1 MRKCYTATVSST
13 WLIVGSKWVNGVY
26 SHILRLR
33 LPDPLVMYV
42 PTTRAMTCA
51 RSRARTALCTT
62 ARRPHR
68 GRTNKGAGT
77 GRAATTNK
85 LFTSLS
91 LRILQSL
98 VATQSK
104 KLTAS
109 NTQRWDEHPQ
119 HPPQGRSARRRF
131 VLSERSLMWLYIRQ
145 ADPSPVVATY
155 RTLRRCLAVRLRTRS
170 AKLQKKLVY
179 GATHHPVVALR
190 THLQPRLQ

>member
-1 MRKCYTATVSST
+1 
-13 WLIVGSKWVNGVY
+13 
-26 SHILRLR
+26 
-33 LPDPLVMYV
+33 
-42 PTTRAMTCA
+42 MTCA

-77 GRAATTNK
+77 GRAPTTNK

-104 KLTAS
+104 KLTSS
-109 NTQRWDEHPQ
+109 NTQRWGEHPQ

-131 VLSERSLMWLYIRQ
+131 VLSEHSLMWLCI
-145 ADPSPVVATY
+145 S
-155 RTLRRCLAVRLRTRS
+155 TLGGRGVQLLPQSVPLS
-170 AKLQKKLVY
+170 A
-179 GATHHPVVALR
+179 VALQYDLGR
-190 THLQPRLQ
+190 LFASLQLNEDDICLQLCRQR